1 MGHSIAAT
9 LVIATLLR
17 LIVPFLRSAMLKGV
31 WTKAPKWLRP
41 ILLCGIAGL
50 LGLAD
55 AISLGTSIPQ
65 AMLSALAAV
74 GVAVSSYETGKGVK
88 MPKKPDPLNK

>member
-9 LVIATLLR
+9 LIIATLLR
-17 LIVPFLRSAMLKGV
+17 VIVPFLSSPILKGV

-55 AISLGTSIPQ
+55 ALSLGTSIPQ
-65 AMLSALAAV
+65 AMLSAMAAV

-88 MPKKPDPLNK
+88 MPQKPESIGK

>member
-1 MGHSIAAT
+1 M
-9 LVIATLLR
+9 
-17 LIVPFLRSAMLKGV
+17 PFLRSPILKGV

-41 ILLCGIAGL
+41 IILCGIAGL

-55 AISLGTSIPQ
+55 AVSLGTSVPQ
-65 AMLSALAAV
+65 ALLSALAAV

-88 MPKKPDPLNK
+88 MPKKPEILGK